1 VAEQETPVWF
11 QLLGP
16 LEARSDD
23 AGLSVPAGR
32 QRAVL
37 AALLLRANRVVSVED
52 LIEVLWGA
60 APPPSARV
68 AAQNYVKRL
77 RDALGTDRDRIV
89 TRSPGYTFRLR
100 TDELDITCFE
110 AEVEAARAAARAA
123 NWEIA
128 AATAAAALSRW
139 HGDPLADV
147 GSEALARREVP
158 RLTELRLQ
166 AAETRAS
173 AAIQLGWHADV
184 ISELREL
191 VGGHP
196 LRERLWVL
204 LATALQ
210 RDGRQAEALAVYR
223 EARDLLIA
231 EVGAEPGPELRD
243 LHHRILAGEPGLP
256 APATAAAGLAPLVP
270 RELPARVHHLIGRQR
285 ELAMLTEFTGQ
296 GRQDMP
302 AVVISAI
309 GGTAGV
315 GKTALALAWAHD
327 AADRF
332 PDGQLY
338 VNLRG
343 YDADQ
348 PVSAADALAGLLRSL
363 GVSGQDI
370 PTETEDRARRYRTLL
385 AGYRV
390 LVLLDNARDVMQV
403 RPLLPGTAGCAVL
416 ITSRDSLDGLAAR
429 DGGRRLDLDVLPLPD
444 AVVLLRSL
452 IGSQV
457 DSDPDAAAEL
467 ARLCAQLPLALRIT
481 AELAVSRPESSLRE
495 LAAELAASRLDSL
508 DAGEDRS
515 DVRVVFS
522 WSVRHLPD
530 ETARAFALIGLH
542 PGEYVD
548 VHAVAAL
555 AGISTGQARQVL
567 ARLQRASLLQLN
579 GHRYGMHDLLRAY
592 ARELAAAQYP
602 GRDCDEALTRLFDF
616 YRAAAAAAM
625 DVLYP
630 AEAHRRPRVDRAATV
645 VPDMPGDAEARAWL
659 DAERA
664 NLVAVVVHCVSQGR
678 PRHATDLART
688 LFRYLMN
695 GSHLP
700 QATIIYDHALQA
712 ARASADIAAEA
723 EALNG
728 LGGIGIMK
736 GRFREAADMYEA
748 ALERYRQCGDLT
760 GRTRVLHNLGNI
772 EMQLNN
778 HQAAASYYRRA
789 IGAAEDAGDSLGA
802 VRALADL
809 AAAETEL
816 GSYEEAAEHL
826 RRALPVLRQAQD
838 QFYEA
843 EALERTGDLGLRRGR
858 LAEAAGFFEQA
869 LALYRRLDHPT
880 GLASALGSLGEVS
893 LLRGEYERATSHLRR
908 ALDLFRETGNQFGE
922 IRVLLNLARA
932 LDGTGQPDGARA
944 ELTAALRLAAETGNT
959 YQQATA
965 HRELGDG
972 YFRAGERE
980 QARDHWQRAVI
991 LYAQLGAP
999 EEDQV
1004 RANLSDPEAGVPES
1018 AAPVAAT
1025 VGPPPTRYGRSGR

>member
-11 QLLGP
+11 QLLGS

-23 AGLSVPAGR
+23 AALDVPAGR

-37 AALLLRANRVVSVED
+37 AALLLRANRVVSVEE
-52 LIEVLWGA
+52 LIEVLWGS

-77 RDALGTDRDRIV
+77 RDALGADRDRIV
-89 TRSPGYTFRLR
+89 TRAPGYILRLG
-100 TDELDITCFE
+100 TGELDVNCFE
-110 AEVEAARAAARAA
+110 AEVEAARDAARAE
-123 NWEIA
+123 NWELA
-128 AATAAAALSRW
+128 AGTSAAALSRW

-147 GSEALARREVP
+147 GSEALAVREVP

-173 AAIQLGWHADV
+173 AAIHLGRHADV

-191 VGGHP
+191 VAGHP

-204 LATALQ
+204 LAAALQ
-210 RDGRQAEALAVYR
+210 RGGRQAEALAVYH

-231 EVGAEPGPELRD
+231 ELGAEPGPELRD
-243 LHHRILAGEPGLP
+243 LHHRILAGDTDPPAGAT
-256 APATAAAGLAPLVP
+256 APASPATLVP

-285 ELAMLTEFTGQ
+285 ELAMLTEVA
-296 GRQDMP
+296 GRSGRDMP

-370 PTETEDRARRYRTLL
+370 PAETEDRARRYRSLL
-385 AGYRV
+385 AGRRV
-390 LVLLDNARDVMQV
+390 LVMLDNASDAVQV

-429 DGGRRLDLDVLPLPD
+429 DGARRLDLDVLPLAD

-457 DSDPDAAAEL
+457 DSDPDAAQEL
-467 ARLCAQLPLALRIT
+467 AGLCARLPLALRIA
-481 AELAVSRPESSLRE
+481 AELAVARPESSLRE

-530 ETARAFALIGLH
+530 DTARAFALIGLH
-542 PGEYVD
+542 PGEYAD
-548 VHAVAAL
+548 MYGVAAL
-555 AGISTGQARQVL
+555 AGISTRQARLAV

-579 GHRYGMHDLLRAY
+579 GPRYGMHDLLRAY
-592 ARELAAAQYP
+592 ARELAAVRYP
-602 GRDCDEALTRLFDF
+602 SEDRDEALTRLFDY

-630 AEAHRRPRVDRAATV
+630 AESLRRPRVAPAAAA
-645 VPDMPGDAEARAWL
+645 VPDMPGEAEARAWL
-659 DAERA
+659 DTERA
-664 NLVAVVVHCVSQGR
+664 NLVAIVVYCASHGW
-678 PRHATDLART
+678 PGHATDLART

-700 QATIIYDHALQA
+700 QAATIYDHALHA
-712 ARASADIAAEA
+712 ARDSGDIAAEA

-748 ALERYRQCGDLT
+748 ALERYGQCGDLT

-772 EMQLNN
+772 EIQLNN
-778 HQAAASYYRRA
+778 HQAAASYYRQA
-789 IGAAEDAGDSLGA
+789 IAAAQEAGDSLGA

-816 GSYEEAAEHL
+816 GRYEEAAEHL
-826 RRALPVLRQAQD
+826 GRALPVLRQAKD
-838 QFYEA
+838 LFYEA

-893 LLRGEYERATSHLRR
+893 LLQGEYEQATSQLSR
-908 ALDLFRETGNQFGE
+908 ALGLFRETGNQFGE
-922 IRVLLNLARA
+922 IRVHLNLARA
-932 LDGTGQPDGARA
+932 LDGTGQPEGARA
-944 ELTAALRLAAETGNT
+944 ELAAALRLAAETGNT

-972 YFRAGERE
+972 YFRAGQPEP
-980 QARDHWQRAVI
+980 ARDHWQQALS
-991 LYAQLGAP
+991 LYAHLGAP
-999 EEDQV
+999 EEEQV
-1004 RANLSDPEAGVPES
+1004 RASLGDLGAQTPGSP
-1018 AAPVAAT
+1018 APVAAT
-1025 VGPPPTRYGRSGR
+1025 AGPPTG